1 MWLFLIAQAWAV
13 DVDVTVRPPHAAP
26 FSVRLLD
33 LEPGP
38 VGGSLIMPWFDADS
52 VVVDFELYRKKGIYR
67 LNVTLTQLGAVSAGG
82 LRPTPVKTQMLDLEP
97 DKRTAVRLR
106 RAAPTKAD
114 PELEDE
120 WVLEANLTQTP
131 TPP

>member
-1 MWLFLIAQAWAV
+1 VRSFHAV
-13 DVDVTVRPPHAAP
+13 F

-33 LEPGP
+33 LELGP
-38 VGGSLIMPWFDADS
+38 VGGSLVMPWFDADS

-67 LNVTLTQLGAVSAGG
+67 LNVILTQLGTVSAGG

-106 RAAPTKAD
+106 RATPTKAD

-120 WVLEANLTQTP
+120 WVLEANLTQAP
-131 TPP
+131 APP